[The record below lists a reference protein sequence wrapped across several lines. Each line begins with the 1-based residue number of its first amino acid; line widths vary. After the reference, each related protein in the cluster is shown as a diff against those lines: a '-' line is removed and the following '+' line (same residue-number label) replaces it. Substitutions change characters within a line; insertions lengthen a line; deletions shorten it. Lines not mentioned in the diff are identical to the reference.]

1 MIAATYEKT
10 FLHVSKD
17 VENTFITH
25 TVAVEQRSRF
35 LQAETASRA
44 SLSSIYR
51 AFGLEKGLG

>member
-10 FLHVSKD
+10 FLHVSTD
-17 VENTFITH
+17 VKNTFITH
-25 TVAVEQRSRF
+25 SVAVEQRSHF

-51 AFGLEKGLG
+51 AFGLEKDLG